1 MDCDEVK
8 TMLAGYAD
16 GELSLLERSTVESH
30 LATCGRCRELVADQQ
45 RVRRVIE
52 SHAPPPVPDEKWTAM
67 AKRLR
72 AELGGKEHA
81 TLKTQS
87 RIDSLD
93 ERPDEKPA
101 EPQDAPRKRGGETH
115 AAPRFTGPL
124 AGRALAPLRP
134 PSISVLKARPKKR
147 RPRFAV
153 VAHVA
158 GALAASALVAL
169 SLTAVL
175 RPTEFPIYVLGIHA
189 TNEDEPH
196 IDPEL
201 VPLKASLERFGYNSF
216 RLKVNRRRR
225 VEEGK
230 SWEQPLMEDYAIR
243 MEPRDVS
250 EKRVT
255 LHIMWLRYEKD
266 KKGERVARVLSD
278 QVVTLAKGRYAIMGG
293 WRLSEGAI
301 VGILGAK

>member
-16 GELSLLERSTVESH
+16 VELSPLERSAVESH

-52 SHAPPPVPDEKWTAM
+52 SYAPPPVPDGKWTAM

-81 TLKTQS
+81 TLKTRS

-93 ERPDEKPA
+93 ERPDESPT
-101 EPQDAPRKRGGETH
+101 EPQEPARRGAEA
-115 AAPRFTGPL
+115 AAPPEPTSRVAPL
-124 AGRALAPLRP
+124 PLRP

-147 RPRFAV
+147 RPRFTV

-158 GALAASALVAL
+158 GALAASVLVAL

-175 RPTEFPIYVLGIHA
+175 RPTEFSLGLDALA
-189 TNEDEPH
+189 TQADLVVHE
-196 IDPEL
+196 IWIMDP
-201 VPLKASLERFGYNSF
+201 GYNVV
-216 RLKVNRRRR
+216 LYVGDATDVAAIW
-225 VEEGK
+225 VEPVEAEDGK
-230 SWEQPLMEDYAIR
+230 ENDELREDI
-243 MEPRDVS
+243 
-250 EKRVT
+250 
-255 LHIMWLRYEKD
+255 
-266 KKGERVARVLSD
+266 
-278 QVVTLAKGRYAIMGG
+278 
-293 WRLSEGAI
+293 
-301 VGILGAK
+301 